1 MTENKILV
9 VDDEDFQREWMQKV
23 ISKLGYA
30 VTVVDSAEA
39 ALSVLEKEQFPLIIS
54 DLILLDMD
62 GVEFCREIRASNSE
76 AYVIALT
83 GHGELY
89 DREKLKLEGFND
101 YLSKPI
107 RVGVIK
113 QAIEEGFDAIKRRAE
128 APGK

>member
-1 MTENKILV
+1 MIENKILV
-9 VDDEDFQREWMQKV
+9 VDDEDFQRDWMHKV
-23 ISKLGYA
+23 LSKLGYA

-39 ALSVLEKEQFPLIIS
+39 ALSILEKEQFPLIIS

-76 AYVIALT
+76 VYVIALT

-89 DREKLKLEGFND
+89 DQERLKLEGFNG

-107 RVGVIK
+107 RVDVIK
-113 QAIEEGFDAIKRRAE
+113 QAIEAGFDAIKRQAE
-128 APGK
+128 APGE

>member
-1 MTENKILV
+1 MIENKILV
-9 VDDEDFQREWMQKV
+9 VDDEDFQRDWMHKV
-23 ISKLGYA
+23 LSKLGYA

-39 ALSVLEKEQFPLIIS
+39 ALSILEKEQFPLIIS

-89 DREKLKLEGFND
+89 DQERLKLEGFNG

-107 RVGVIK
+107 RVDVIK
-113 QAIEEGFDAIKRRAE
+113 QAIEEGFNAIKRQAQ
-128 APGK
+128 APGE